1 VGSLWEKSTSALF
14 SYLPGVVVKVS
25 GKIDVG
31 GQAVIEGVMMRSP
44 ERIVTAV
51 RRKSGQIVVKND
63 PYVGLAK
70 RYKPLNI
77 PILRGVINFF
87 EMLIIGLKTLNYSA
101 EVAMADLEEE
111 EKEKKKEKKEKKSSS
126 RHGFLILSLILGLGL
141 GLAIF
146 FFVPLFLTN
155 LMRIHKGALGFN
167 LVAGAI
173 RIILFLGYVW
183 IISQIGELRR
193 LFEYHGA
200 EHKSIFAY
208 EEDQDLTP
216 ESVKQFSTRHPRCG
230 TSFLLIVALMAIL
243 IFAIADTL
251 FAAKTGHLPGMG
263 QRLLLHFALLPVVAG
278 SSYEL
283 LKLSGRA
290 RKHRLAQILMAPG
303 LWIQRITT
311 KEPDDEQLAVALVA
325 LKEALGN

>member
-1 VGSLWEKSTSALF
+1 
-14 SYLPGVVVKVS
+14 VKNS
-25 GKIDVG
+25 DKIDVG

-70 RYKPLNI
+70 RYRSLNV
-77 PILRGVINFF
+77 PVLRGVINFF
-87 EMLIIGLKTLNYSA
+87 EMLIIGVKTLNYSA
-101 EVAMADLEEE
+101 EVAMSDLEEE
-111 EKEKKKEKKEKKSSS
+111 DDKKKEKSSS
-126 RHGFLILSLILGLGL
+126 RHSGFLILSLILGLGL

-146 FFVPLFLTN
+146 FFVPLFLTS
-155 LMRIHKGALGFN
+155 LMKVHKGALGFN
-167 LVAGAI
+167 LVAGGI
-173 RIILFLGYVW
+173 RIVLFLGYVW
-183 IISQIGELRR
+183 FISQFGELRR

-208 EEDQDLTP
+208 EENQELTP

-243 IFAIADTL
+243 IFALADTL
-251 FAAKTGHLPGMG
+251 FAVQTGHLPGLG
-263 QRLLLHFALLPVVAG
+263 QRLLLHFLLLPLVAG
-278 SSYEL
+278 TSYEL

-303 LWIQRITT
+303 LWIQKITT

-325 LKEALGN
+325 LKEALGR